1 MARKTFESALARLEN
16 ITRELEAGELG
27 LEQSLKKFEEGIAL
41 AEFCNRK
48 LEEARTRVELL
59 LVQDDGQ
66 TIEAAP
72 FDSDADGD

>member
-48 LEEARTRVELL
+48 LEEARARVELL
-59 LVQDDGQ
+59 LVQDDGEA
-66 TIEAAP
+66 IETAS
-72 FDSDADGD
+72 FDSGENGD

>member
-1 MARKTFESALARLEN
+1 MARKTFETALARLEN

-59 LVQDDGQ
+59 LVQDGGQ

-72 FDSDADGD
+72 FDSGADGA